1 MIIKNVEVK
10 SQDLGN
16 GVSRKILAYEN
27 ELMCVEVSF
36 DTGGIGDPHSHPHV
50 QSSYVESGKF
60 QVTVG
65 NTTEILAKGDS
76 LSVPPDVIHG
86 VICLEKGKLIDF
98 FTPMRKDFLK

>member
-1 MIIKNVEVK
+1 MIIKNNEVET
-10 SQDLGN
+10 QELDN
-16 GVSRKILAYEN
+16 GVSRKVLAYEN

-50 QSSYVESGKF
+50 QASYVESGKF
-60 QVTVG
+60 RVTVG
-65 NTTEILAKGDS
+65 NTTEILSKGDS
-76 LSVPPDVIHG
+76 FSVPADVIHG